1 MGKNSG
7 GVRESRPAY
16 KKSLTAG
23 EKIASVIAEI
33 KRNGFTRNT
42 EPFPIGRVEER
53 MKSFAREN
61 GVELA
66 SNSIHMTSKQIVHT
80 FRDAKKD
87 AGIDISEKELIS
99 FPKSRMKMDLYYN
112 HENNTFVYTDN
123 KSKFIIHPNYKVKS
137 RKNKGKKVN
146 YITAS
151 RMKDKSEFNMKKYK
165 KI

>member
-61 GVELA
+61 GIELA
-66 SNSIHMTSKQIVHT
+66 SSSIHITAKQITHT
-80 FRDAKKD
+80 FRNTKKE
-87 AGIDISEKELIS
+87 AGIDITEKELIS
-99 FPKSRMKMDLYYN
+99 FPKRRMKMDLYYN
-112 HENNTFVYTDN
+112 TDDKNFVYTDG
-123 KSKFIIHPNYKVKS
+123 KSKYVVHPNYKI
-137 RKNKGKKVN
+137 KGKKNGGRKVN

-151 RMKDKSEFNMKKYK
+151 RMKNNREFGMKKYK
-165 KI
+165 KV